1 MLCWLSLL
9 RLFGVSG
16 WLPRYLYFCRISGEE
31 IVCGP
36 TIHSRQLNH
45 PQPTNRQHA
54 PNRHRV
60 MQQERGDQRS
70 RVLDQRPGL
79 PLPGGL
85 DTLRS
90 YSLFESLMYNL
101 SRWCRQL
108 RFIRRARGT
117 RQKGSRFVGNIR
129 KDRIFM
135 VLGSSAKNMSVHTV
149 CDTTPSLP

>member
-1 MLCWLSLL
+1 MLCWRSLL

-16 WLPRYLYFCRISGEE
+16 WLSRYLYFCCISEEE

-45 PQPTNRQHA
+45 PQPTNRQDA
-54 PNRHRV
+54 PNSHRI
-60 MQQERGDQRS
+60 MQQERGDQRP

-90 YSLFESLMYNL
+90 YSLFESLMNYL
-101 SRWCRQL
+101 SGGRRQL
-108 RFIRRARGT
+108 RFIRRARGI
-117 RQKGSRFVGNIR
+117 RQKGRRFVGT
-129 KDRIFM
+129 IFM
-135 VLGSSAKNMSVHTV
+135 VLGSSAKDMSVHTV
-149 CDTTPSLP
+149 CDTTPSMP